1 MHSRMKY
8 VIGTLFF
15 SLILLPNDA
24 TKIHAQT
31 ANKNQPDVVELFNQ
45 AAAKHKRELRNLMAS
60 RRGSLIYFPDASSKS
75 VAEVLSTRNNRD
87 YAFEAA
93 YKDNTAVLF
102 YSYEKEYLQT
112 WLINKRGIQGYQK
125 QKISEQQINQAIANL
140 RNSLGV
146 DSLSLVRS
154 PHRRGIK
161 VVPTAINNKLPINR
175 ANAQITNILIPTV
188 IRDKLASV
196 KHLIVVPVLGI
207 GTVPYPILQPF
218 NDDSFLIDN
227 MPISIAPSLFDVGTT
242 IHRWN
247 TKYAFSYPLVVGNPY
262 LPKNESWVVPAL
274 PEAEKE
280 VFTVAKIMNTVPVIG
295 KEATRK
301 AVVSKAENSSLLYF
315 ATHGVAN
322 SSNPLVGGFVM
333 FSADKLQHGWWT
345 AKQIQETRLRAQ
357 ITVLSACQTGLGKVH
372 DAGIIGLARAFQIAG
387 VPRVVMSLWSVDDAA
402 TSELMQAFVKHL
414 QNDIPAEALRKAMIE
429 TRKTHPA
436 PSQWSSFV
444 LFGTPR

>member
-154 PHRRGIK
+154 PHRRGI
-161 VVPTAINNKLPINR
+161 
-175 ANAQITNILIPTV
+175 
-188 IRDKLASV
+188 
-196 KHLIVVPVLGI
+196 
-207 GTVPYPILQPF
+207 
-218 NDDSFLIDN
+218 
-227 MPISIAPSLFDVGTT
+227 
-242 IHRWN
+242 
-247 TKYAFSYPLVVGNPY
+247 
-262 LPKNESWVVPAL
+262 
-274 PEAEKE
+274 
-280 VFTVAKIMNTVPVIG
+280 
-295 KEATRK
+295 
-301 AVVSKAENSSLLYF
+301 
-315 ATHGVAN
+315 
-322 SSNPLVGGFVM
+322 
-333 FSADKLQHGWWT
+333 
-345 AKQIQETRLRAQ
+345 
-357 ITVLSACQTGLGKVH
+357 
-372 DAGIIGLARAFQIAG
+372 
-387 VPRVVMSLWSVDDAA
+387 
-402 TSELMQAFVKHL
+402 
-414 QNDIPAEALRKAMIE
+414 
-429 TRKTHPA
+429 
-436 PSQWSSFV
+436 
-444 LFGTPR
+444 